1 MSAYDPA
8 RWTDFAL
15 AQLGASAALL
25 GLVFVGLSINLKDVI
40 GSRQLVNRALEA
52 VIALGSVLV
61 SATAVLIPAQ
71 SRGVLSAE
79 LLVTAV
85 AVFSV
90 IFRLQIG
97 AAEQVAAPGE
107 HGPPKSS
114 IVVRRVLGLGAP
126 TLLALT
132 GVTLAACAGG
142 GLYWWPGAIV
152 VAYLGALTNAWV
164 LMIEILR

>member
-1 MSAYDPA
+1 MSAYEPA
-8 RWTDFAL
+8 HWTDFAL

-40 GSRQLVNRALEA
+40 GSRQLVNRAVEA

-61 SATAVLIPAQ
+61 ASTALLIPQQ
-71 SRGVLSAE
+71 SRGALSAE
-79 LLVTAV
+79 LITIATVVLVAT
-85 AVFSV
+85 
-90 IFRLQIG
+90 FRLQIG
-97 AAEQVAAPGE
+97 AADQVVAPGE
-107 HGPPKSS
+107 QGPPRAS
-114 IVVRRVLGLGAP
+114 IVVRRFLGLGAP
-126 TLLALT
+126 VLLALA